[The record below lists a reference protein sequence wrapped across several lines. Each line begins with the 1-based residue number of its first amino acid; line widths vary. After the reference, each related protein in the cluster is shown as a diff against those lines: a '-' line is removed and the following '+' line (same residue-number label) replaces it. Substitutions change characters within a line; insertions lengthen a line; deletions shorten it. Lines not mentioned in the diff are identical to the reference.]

1 MGQKVH
7 PYGLRLGIIKN
18 WKSQWFADKRSYT
31 GFLHEDLKIR
41 KFIKK
46 ALSQAAVS
54 DIEIERASS
63 RIRVRIH
70 SARPGVIIGRR
81 GAEIDKLK
89 EELRGITQKEILIDI
104 SEVKNPNL
112 SSQLVAENIAFQIE
126 KRIPVRRAMKKAIQ
140 TAMNSGAGGIKVLC
154 SGRLGGA
161 EIARREGYKEG
172 KVPLHTLRAD
182 IDYGFA
188 EALTTYGLI
197 GVKVWI
203 YKGEII
209 PKSRRRDP
217 VPSKVAKP
225 AVEEQGRPVTS
236 VKEEKAQDGVDAQ
249 KG

>member
-7 PYGLRLGIIKN
+7 PYSLRLGIIKS
-18 WKSQWFADKRSYT
+18 WKSQWFADKKTYT
-31 GFLHEDLKIR
+31 DFLHEDIKIR

-46 ALSQAAVS
+46 SLAQAAIA

-63 RIRVRIH
+63 RVRIRIH

-81 GAEIDKLK
+81 GSEIDKLK
-89 EELRGITQKEILIDI
+89 EELHGITQKEIFIDI
-104 SEVKNPNL
+104 TEVKNPSL

-126 KRIPVRRAMKKAIQ
+126 KRIPFRRAMKKSVQAAI
-140 TAMNSGAGGIKVLC
+140 NSGAGGIKVAC
-154 SGRLGGA
+154 AGRLGGA

-188 EALTTYGLI
+188 EAFTTYGLI

-203 YKGEII
+203 YKGDVI
-209 PKSRRRDP
+209 PKKERRD
-217 VPSKVAKP
+217 K
-225 AVEEQGRPVTS
+225 
-236 VKEEKAQDGVDAQ
+236 DGVDAQ

>member
-7 PYGLRLGIIKN
+7 PYGLRLGIIKD
-18 WKSQWFADKRSYT
+18 WKSQWFADKKQFPI
-31 GFLHEDLKIR
+31 FLLEDMKIR

-46 ALSQAAVS
+46 ALAQAAIA
-54 DIEIERASS
+54 DIEIERSS
-63 RIRVRIH
+63 NRLRVRIH

-81 GAEIDKLK
+81 GAEIDRLK
-89 EELRGITQKEILIDI
+89 EEIRGMTQKEIFIDI
-104 SEVKNPNL
+104 AEVKNPNC
-112 SSQLVAENIAFQIE
+112 SAQLVSENIAFQLE
-126 KRIPVRRAMKKAIQ
+126 KRIPFRRAMKKAVQ
-140 TAMNSGAGGIKVLC
+140 TAMNSGALGIKIIS

-161 EIARREGYKEG
+161 EIARRESYKEG

-188 EALTTYGLI
+188 EAFTTYGLI

-209 PKSRRRDP
+209 RK
-217 VPSKVAKP
+217 K
-225 AVEEQGRPVTS
+225 
-236 VKEEKAQDGVDAQ
+236 KEGKAQDGVDAQ

>member
-7 PYGLRLGIIKN
+7 PYGLRLGIVKN
-18 WKSQWFADKRSYT
+18 WKSQWFADKKNYT
-31 GFLHEDLKIR
+31 DLLHEDFKIR
-41 KFIKK
+41 KYIKK
-46 ALSQAAVS
+46 MLSQAAVS
-54 DIEIERASS
+54 DITIERAAN
-63 RIRVRIH
+63 RLRVKIH

-89 EELRGITQKEILIDI
+89 EELHSITQKEVFIDI
-104 SEVKNPNL
+104 AEVKNPNT
-112 SSQLVAENIAFQIE
+112 SAQLVSENIAFQIE
-126 KRIPVRRAMKKAIQ
+126 KRIPFRRAMKKAVQ
-140 TAMNSGAGGIKVLC
+140 TAMSSGAGGIKIMC

-209 PKSRRRDP
+209 NKKSAP
-217 VPSKVAKP
+217 AENIGAK
-225 AVEEQGRPVTS
+225 A
-236 VKEEKAQDGVDAQ
+236 KDGVDAQ

>member
-7 PYGLRLGIIKN
+7 PYGFRIGIIKN
-18 WKSQWFADKRSYT
+18 WKSQWFADKKTYT
-31 GFLHEDLKIR
+31 DFLHEDIKIR

-46 ALSQAAVS
+46 ALAQAAIAN
-54 DIEIERASS
+54 IEIERASNRL
-63 RIRVRIH
+63 RIRIH

-81 GAEIDKLK
+81 GSEIDKLK
-89 EELRGITQKEILIDI
+89 EELQGMTQREIFIDI
-104 SEVKNPNL
+104 AEVKNPNL
-112 SSQLVAENIAFQIE
+112 SAQLVAENIAFQIE
-126 KRIPVRRAMKKAIQ
+126 KRIPFKRAMKKAVQ

-172 KVPLHTLRAD
+172 KIPLHTLRAD
-182 IDYGFA
+182 IDYGFT

-197 GVKVWI
+197 GVKIWI

-209 PKSRRRDP
+209 QK
-217 VPSKVAKP
+217 K
-225 AVEEQGRPVTS
+225 EGI
-236 VKEEKAQDGVDAQ
+236 VKDGVDAQ

>member
-7 PYGLRLGIIKN
+7 PYGFRLGIVKG
-18 WKSQWFADKRSYT
+18 WKSQWFADKKTYADL
-31 GFLHEDLKIR
+31 LHEDFKIR
-41 KFIKK
+41 KYIKK
-46 ALSQAAVS
+46 TLAQAAVAN
-54 DIEIERASS
+54 ITIERAANRL
-63 RIRVRIH
+63 RIKIH

-89 EELRGITQKEILIDI
+89 EELQGITQKEIFIDI
-104 SEVKNPNL
+104 AEVKNPNI

-126 KRIPVRRAMKKAIQ
+126 KRIPFRRAMKKAVQ
-140 TAMNSGAGGIKVLC
+140 TAMQSGAGGIKIAC

-209 PKSRRRDP
+209 HKKTVNPEKIG
-217 VPSKVAKP
+217 A
-225 AVEEQGRPVTS
+225 
-236 VKEEKAQDGVDAQ
+236 KAQDGVDAQ

>member
-7 PYGLRLGIIKN
+7 PYGLRLGIVKG
-18 WKSQWFADKRSYT
+18 WKSQWFADKKTYT
-31 GFLHEDLKIR
+31 DFLHEDFKIR
-41 KFIKK
+41 KYIKK
-46 ALSQAAVS
+46 ALAQAAVA
-54 DIEIERASS
+54 DITIERAANRL
-63 RIRVRIH
+63 RIKIH

-89 EELRGITQKEILIDI
+89 EELQGITQKEIFIDI
-104 SEVKNPNL
+104 AEVKNPNI

-126 KRIPVRRAMKKAIQ
+126 KRIPFRRAMKKAVQ
-140 TAMNSGAGGIKVLC
+140 TAMQSGAGGIKIAC

-209 PKSRRRDP
+209 RKKTANAE
-217 VPSKVAKP
+217 KVGA
-225 AVEEQGRPVTS
+225 
-236 VKEEKAQDGVDAQ
+236 KAQDGVDAQ

>member
-7 PYGLRLGIIKN
+7 PYGLRLGIVKG
-18 WKSQWFADKRSYT
+18 WKSQWFADKKTYT
-31 GFLHEDLKIR
+31 DFLHEDFKIR
-41 KFIKK
+41 KYIKK
-46 ALSQAAVS
+46 ALAQAAVA
-54 DIEIERASS
+54 DITIERAANRL
-63 RIRVRIH
+63 RIKIH

-89 EELRGITQKEILIDI
+89 EELQGITQKEIFIDI
-104 SEVKNPNL
+104 AEIKNPNI
-112 SSQLVAENIAFQIE
+112 SAQLVAENIAFQIE
-126 KRIPVRRAMKKAIQ
+126 KRIPFRRAMKKAVQ
-140 TAMNSGAGGIKVLC
+140 TAMQSGAGGIKIAC

-182 IDYGFA
+182 IDYGFT

-209 PKSRRRDP
+209 RKKT
-217 VPSKVAKP
+217 V
-225 AVEEQGRPVTS
+225 RPE
-236 VKEEKAQDGVDAQ
+236 KIGAKAQDGVDAQ
-249 KG
+249 KS